1 VVGVAYEAR
10 GLARRLGPAPDH
22 LLIRT
27 AGLGAARLPDLAP
40 EAGLAAVLVTGLCG
54 GCAPDLAP
62 GDLVVGTEVGPP
74 GGPWLVAD
82 PALARRAAAALRASG
97 LPHRPGRLL
106 TVPAVVGS
114 PRAKA
119 GLWRAE
125 RAVAV
130 DMESAHVLRWAAG
143 RGMPAVAVRAVAD
156 AAGDEVPD
164 ILTDALGPG
173 GELLGR
179 RLAGWVSRPRALPAA
194 WRLWRRSSLALD
206 RLACFLRVFAAA
218 PRP

>member
-1 VVGVAYEAR
+1 MVVGVAYEAR
-10 GLARRLGPAPDH
+10 GLARRLGPAPD
-22 LLIRT
+22 LVIRA
-27 AGLGAARLPDLAP
+27 AGLGAARLGELPTAP
-40 EAGLAAVLVTGLCG
+40 GPGGVLVTGLCG

-62 GDLVVGTEVGPP
+62 GDLVVGAEVGPP
-74 GGPWLVAD
+74 GGPWRVPD
-82 PALARRAAAALRASG
+82 PGLARQAAEALRASG
-97 LPHRPGRLL
+97 LPHRQGRLL

-114 PRAKA
+114 SVAKA

-143 RGMPAVAVRAVAD
+143 RGVPAVVVRAVAD
-156 AAGDEVPD
+156 AAEDEVPD
-164 ILTDALGPG
+164 ILTDALDPG
-173 GELLGR
+173 GAVRARRLLGW
-179 RLAGWVSRPRALPAA
+179 ASRPRALPAA

-206 RLACFLRVFAAA
+206 RLARVLRVFAAA